1 MANLQVTYFSP
12 SIMRFTTFQMVLP
25 NDTPPAMKENNR
37 HYDRPMK
44 TLFLLHGFSGCS
56 VDWVTGSLINE
67 LAGRYNLAV
76 VMPSGDNSFY
86 LNGAG
91 SCNKYED
98 FLCGDL
104 VAYIR
109 DTFGLAKTPEDTVIG
124 GLSMGGF
131 GAIHSGLAHPDVF
144 GKMFGLSSA
153 LICDTIQGMKPGSA
167 DGIAD
172 YDYYRQVFGDLDHLD
187 ESPKNPKYLVKQR
200 VAKGEKIRP
209 VFMACGSE
217 DFLIEN
223 NRDFHEFLVK
233 HGVDVTYRE
242 SPGVHEWKFWNE
254 YIEPAIEWALKK

>member
-1 MANLQVTYFSP
+1 
-12 SIMRFTTFQMVLP
+12 
-25 NDTPPAMKENNR
+25 
-37 HYDRPMK
+37 
-44 TLFLLHGFSGCS
+44 
-56 VDWVTGSLINE
+56 
-67 LAGRYNLAV
+67 
-76 VMPSGDNSFY
+76 
-86 LNGAG
+86 
-91 SCNKYED
+91 
-98 FLCGDL
+98 
-104 VAYIR
+104 
-109 DTFGLAKTPEDTVIG
+109 
-124 GLSMGGF
+124 
-131 GAIHSGLAHPDVF
+131 
-144 GKMFGLSSA
+144 MFGLSSA

-254 YIEPAIEWALKK
+254 YIEPAIEWALEK

>member
-1 MANLQVTYFSP
+1 MANLQVTFFAP
-12 SIMRFTTFQMVLP
+12 SIMRFTTFQMALP
-25 NDTPPAMKENNR
+25 NDTPPAMKEGNSC
-37 HYDRPMK
+37 YGRPMK

-56 VDWVTGSLINE
+56 LDWVTGSLINE
-67 LAGRYNLAV
+67 LAGKYNLAV

-104 VAYIR
+104 ISYIR
-109 DTFGLAKTPEDTVIG
+109 DTFGLAKTPEDTIIG

-131 GAIHSGLAHPDVF
+131 GAIRSALAHPDVF

-153 LICDTIQGMKPGSA
+153 LICDTIQGMEAGTA

-172 YDYYRQVFGDLDHLD
+172 YDYYRQVFGDLDRLA
-187 ESPKNPKYLVKQR
+187 ESPKNPKYLVEQR
-200 VAKGEKIRP
+200 LEKGEKIQP
-209 VFMACGSE
+209 VYMACGSE

-223 NRDFHEFLVK
+223 NRDFHEFLVQ

-254 YIEPAIEWALKK
+254 YIEPAIEWALDE